1 MELNTLQKV
10 GFAQMKKGDN
20 VFLTGKAGT
29 GKSFLLNYFI
39 DYAKSRKKKVL
50 ITAPTGIAAITLG
63 GSTLHRTFQIPLD
76 LKGIYEGPKDE
87 NKVVKEADILIID
100 EISMVRKDVFE
111 YVMKSV
117 KSNNKKIQ
125 IIVTGDFFQLPPILR
140 SDEEKD
146 YYKHLYGD
154 YKIYPFQSHFW
165 TEFGFTTVEL
175 KEVVRQSDRELIE
188 NLNLARVGD
197 RKCVDYFNNFYGKKS
212 IKDEISICSTN
223 KQAFEINRGKISSLK
238 GSVKKYEAEI
248 EGDVTSSDKP
258 TEDTLTLKAG
268 ARVMMLINDPNQQFS
283 NGSLG
288 VVKKLRA
295 GGLDVKLDKGGIV
308 TVEKNTWEVKK
319 YFVTEKKDKKTGKI
333 KKEFELRKVGK
344 FTQLPVK
351 PSFAITIHKSQGQ
364 TFEKVCVHPYS
375 WSPGMLYV
383 ALSRCQSEKYLRI
396 GEKIK
401 DEFLLVDDEVLN
413 FYYPSYSEK
422 RENKIDKTDRIEKSS
437 TKKARET
444 RGRKRKYNGMETSL
458 IRIPSVYKD
467 FIESLSKSLSVGDI
481 EKSKKELEKFC
492 NKIKKGEI

>member
-39 DYAKSRKKKVL
+39 DYAKSQKKKVL

-140 SDEEKD
+140 NDEEKD

-154 YKIYPFQSHFW
+154 YKIYPFQSRFW
-165 TEFGFTTVEL
+165 TEFDFTTLEL
-175 KEVVRQSDRELIE
+175 KEVVRQSDRDLIK

-197 RKCVDYFNNFYGKKS
+197 GKCIDYFNNFYGKNS
-212 IKDEISICSTN
+212 IKDEINICSTN

-238 GSVKKYEAEI
+238 GSVRKYKAEI

-258 TEDTLTLKAG
+258 TEDILTLKAG
-268 ARVMMLINDPNQQFS
+268 ARVMMLINDVNQQYS

-288 VVKKLRA
+288 IVKKLRA
-295 GGLDVKLDKGGIV
+295 DGLDIKLDKGGVV
-308 TVEKNTWEVKK
+308 TVEKSTWEVKK
-319 YFVTEKKDKKTGKI
+319 YFVTEKKDKKTGEI

-351 PSFAITIHKSQGQ
+351 PAFAITIHKSQGQ

-401 DEFLLVDDEVLN
+401 DEFLLVDDEVLK
-413 FYYPSYSEK
+413 FYYPSQSGK
-422 RENKIDKTDRIEKSS
+422 RENKIDKTDKVIKSS
-437 TKKARET
+437 AKKTRET
-444 RGRKRKYNGMETSL
+444 RGRKRKFNGLETSL
-458 IRIPSVYKD
+458 IRIPSDYKG
-467 FIESLSKSLSVGDI
+467 FIESLSKSLSVGEI
-481 EKSKKELEKFC
+481 EKAKKEFEQFC
-492 NKIKKGEI
+492 NEIEKGEI